1 MAHKSAIRAAGLKT
15 IGKGRNGIASA
26 ESHAKREDPV
36 AKSRVVRPS
45 DPIAWSKANGLTVQK
60 VLEKGQPPQDV
71 VCGPLDYVE
80 AFKAH
85 KRKMGAGERKG
96 ADLGME
102 FKAVVSPAWLAE
114 TGDPRDRKNP
124 RVGQLMIEAAKW
136 AESWGGKGAVWAV
149 RYDTDEKGAGVVD
162 LFMSPV
168 REQRHKNGS
177 SKVVISCRKAKEELL
192 ATERAL
198 DPEIRTS
205 GAAMQSSW
213 ARWCQQTLDP
223 RIERGQPKAETGRD
237 HVHADIYA
245 KTADEAR
252 RAALEAVE
260 GEKQAMLAET
270 QKLLQEAQEKNA
282 EAQKV
287 RDAANDHFEKVV
299 MLAKAKARD
308 EHNRIVAKAKVDQ
321 PAALTKALNENRQ
334 LKVEISGLRTEL
346 SQWKAF
352 VESIKATLARLFGDQ
367 VEAIKDRI
375 NGDWAKQSENPNR
388 TTPTQGSDFTRR

>member
-1 MAHKSAIRAAGLKT
+1 MC
-15 IGKGRNGIASA
+15 
-26 ESHAKREDPV
+26 PV
-36 AKSRVVRPS
+36 CEVIIP
-45 DPIAWSKANGLTVQK
+45 
-60 VLEKGQPPQDV
+60 
-71 VCGPLDYVE
+71 
-80 AFKAH
+80 
-85 KRKMGAGERKG
+85 
-96 ADLGME
+96 
-102 FKAVVSPAWLAE
+102 
-114 TGDPRDRKNP
+114 
-124 RVGQLMIEAAKW
+124 
-136 AESWGGKGAVWAV
+136 
-149 RYDTDEKGAGVVD
+149 
-162 LFMSPV
+162 
-168 REQRHKNGS
+168 
-177 SKVVISCRKAKEELL
+177 ISCHLHSHQTGVPA
-192 ATERAL
+192 
-198 DPEIRTS
+198 S
-205 GAAMQSSW
+205 
-213 ARWCQQTLDP
+213 CQRTLDP

-237 HVHADIYA
+237 HVHADVYA

-287 RDAANDHFEKVV
+287 RDAANEHFEKVV

-321 PAALTKALNENRQ
+321 PAALTKALDENRQ

-388 TTPTQGSDFTRR
+388 TTPKQGSEVTRR